1 MKVITAQ
8 ELKAKIAAGES
19 VKLLDVRE
27 LDERADFHI
36 GGVHIP
42 LGKVQ
47 IMQIDEIEDWK
58 DDEIIVYCRSGKRSM
73 IAAMVLEQMGFSNL
87 YNLEGGVLAWQM

>member
-27 LDERADFHI
+27 PDERADFHI

>member
-27 LDERADFHI
+27 PDERADFHI

-42 LGKVQ
+42 LGRVQ

-87 YNLEGGVLAWQM
+87 YNLEGGVLAWQV

>member
-27 LDERADFHI
+27 PDERADFHI

-87 YNLEGGVLAWQM
+87 YNLEGGVLAWQL